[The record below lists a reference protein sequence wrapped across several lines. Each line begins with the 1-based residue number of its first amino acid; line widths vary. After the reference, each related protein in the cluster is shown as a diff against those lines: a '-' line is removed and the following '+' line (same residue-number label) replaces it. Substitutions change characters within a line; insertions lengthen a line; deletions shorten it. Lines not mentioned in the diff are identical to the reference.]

1 MKRICIV
8 ALAAFL
14 LSSCRPTGNFTPGLS
29 PTALASPTPTPFF
42 AFSPTPTSLPQ
53 GLRTILQSASLS
65 LTVDNPANALSRIQG
80 AVLEAGGF
88 VVSSSSWSSPGAPG
102 YSSLS
107 ARVPPE
113 SIPALRHVALGL
125 STQVQSDSAYTQD
138 VTADYRR
145 LHEHLQALAQAEN
158 HVLQLLIQTNEP
170 QLATSLMIVRD
181 LLVQERLN
189 VERQL
194 TDYQDRAT
202 LASFDVTLNAP
213 AAVIAIE

>member
-1 MKRICIV
+1 
-8 ALAAFL
+8 
-14 LSSCRPTGNFTPGLS
+14 
-29 PTALASPTPTPFF
+29 
-42 AFSPTPTSLPQ
+42 
-53 GLRTILQSASLS
+53 
-65 LTVDNPANALSRIQG
+65 
-80 AVLEAGGF
+80 
-88 VVSSSSWSSPGAPG
+88 
-102 YSSLS
+102 
-107 ARVPPE
+107 
-113 SIPALRHVALGL
+113 VALGL

-145 LHEHLQALAQAEN
+145 LHEHLQALALAEN

-181 LLVQERLN
+181 LLVQERIN

-194 TDYQDRAT
+194 ADYQDRAT